1 MTVCNLNQME
11 ASMMKKLGYYDNLKM
26 MNNFTNTF
34 FGSQG
39 NANFLGAG
47 GIIQLTRQKCKNL
60 FVNMN
65 FRGKSI
71 TWNNLPKDENT
82 HSLIGPSFYATDFGA
97 CCLFV
102 PHVDFEGFDMTKNL
116 TYSEHWRALDADS
129 LNGETNG
136 LMLLLDTEQFN
147 YAEPYKV
154 PSGLK
159 LALHH
164 HSDKPMMQFS
174 SQLISVGLETHINL
188 KPTLSYTTKNA
199 IAMLFPSDRGCY
211 STGEANLT
219 YLPYSKGYRYEMNN
233 CLIDQII
240 ADILWKCGC
249 KPSFYENLKGLE
261 NLTKEEFRNASC
273 IGKRLDCAIERMK
286 SMDSKKN
293 LTEAF
298 TIDMTEPLRIYEKQ
312 GSIPKP
318 SVSFECLPAC
328 EVQENS
334 NQMSFAL
341 YPQEDNFFHQARFC
355 DVASHI
361 WQVTCQDKNRKYFL
375 DLQQPDL
382 CQTLEYFED
391 FFDANSSCQNW
402 PHNFLHVSKKPNN
415 TLLEEMIR
423 YGRKNLA
430 VVRVMIQ
437 SPYVTRIKRDVSMTF
452 TTYVAN
458 SGGLLGL
465 CVGFSFISG
474 IELIFWFCCCCRI
487 FKKKVP
493 CQNPC

>member
-1 MTVCNLNQME
+1 
-11 ASMMKKLGYYDNLKM
+11 MMKKLGYYDNLKM

-47 GIIQLTRQKCKNL
+47 GIIQLTRQKCRNL
-60 FVNMN
+60 FVSMN
-65 FRGKSI
+65 FREKI
-71 TWNNLPKDENT
+71 LTWRNFPNDERT
-82 HSLIGPSFYATDFGA
+82 HANIGPSFYPTDFGA

-102 PHVDFEGFDMTKNL
+102 PHVDFEGLDETKNL
-116 TYSEHWRALDADS
+116 TNSEQWSALNADS
-129 LNGETNG
+129 LNGEING

-147 YAEPYKV
+147 YAKPNKV
-154 PSGLK
+154 PGGLK

-164 HSDKPMMQFS
+164 HSDKPMIQFS
-174 SQLISVGLETHINL
+174 SQMISPGFESHINL

-199 IAMLFPSDRGCY
+199 ISMLYPSERGCY
-211 STGEANLT
+211 STNEVNLS
-219 YLPYSKGYRYEMNN
+219 YLPYSQGYRYVMNN

-240 ADILWKCGC
+240 GDILWQCGC
-249 KPSFYENLKGLE
+249 KPSFYENSKGIE
-261 NLTKEEFRNASC
+261 NLTTEEQSNVTCS
-273 IGKRLDCAIERMK
+273 GKRLECAIARMK
-286 SMDSKKN
+286 STNSKVN

-298 TIDMTEPLRIYEKQ
+298 NIDVTEALTLFEKQ
-312 GSIPKP
+312 GSVPKP
-318 SVSFECLPAC
+318 SPSIECLPAC

-334 NQMSFAL
+334 NQLSFAL
-341 YPQEDNFFHQARFC
+341 YPHEDNFFHQQKFC

-361 WQVTCQDKNRKYFL
+361 LQVTCQDKNRKYFL
-375 DLQQPDL
+375 DLRQPNL

-391 FFDANSSCQNW
+391 YFNANSSCKKW
-402 PHNFLHVSKKPNN
+402 PRNFFHVVKEINE
-415 TLLEEMIR
+415 TLVEEMVK

-474 IELIFWFCCCCRI
+474 IELIFWFCCCCRV

-493 CQNPC
+493 C

>member
-1 MTVCNLNQME
+1 MTVCNQNQVE
-11 ASMMKKLGYYDNLKM
+11 ASWMKKMGIYDNPKRTTR
-26 MNNFTNTF
+26 FTNRW

-39 NANFLGAG
+39 NAHFLGAAG
-47 GIIQLTRQKCKNL
+47 LIRRTRQECKNM
-60 FVNMN
+60 FVSMN
-65 FRGKSI
+65 FREKFL
-71 TWNNLPKDENT
+71 TWRNLPYDEHT
-82 HSLIGPSFYATDFGA
+82 HENIGPSFYPTDFGA

-102 PHVDFEGFDMTKNL
+102 PHVDFEGLDKTKNL
-116 TYSEHWRALDADS
+116 TKSEQWSALNADS
-129 LNGETNG
+129 LNGEING

-147 YAEPYKV
+147 YANPKNV
-154 PSGLK
+154 PGGLK

-164 HSDKPMMQFS
+164 HSDKPMIQFS
-174 SQLISVGLETHINL
+174 SQMISPGLETHIDL

-199 IAMLFPSDRGCY
+199 ISMLHPSERGCY
-211 STGEANLT
+211 SAKEANLS
-219 YLPYSKGYRYEMNN
+219 YLPYSKGYRYAMNN

-240 ADILWKCGC
+240 GDILWKCGC
-249 KPSFYENLKGLE
+249 KPSFYENFEGIE
-261 NLTKEEFRNASC
+261 NLATEEQHYITCS
-273 IGKRLDCAIERMK
+273 GKHLVCAIERMK
-286 SMDSKKN
+286 STDSTKN

-298 TIDMTEPLRIYEKQ
+298 NINITEALRIFEKQ
-312 GSIPKP
+312 GSVPKP
-318 SVSFECLPAC
+318 SASIECLPAC

-341 YPQEDNFFHQARFC
+341 YPQEDNFIYQQRFC

-361 WQVTCQDKNRKYFL
+361 WQVTCQDKNRSYFL
-375 DLQQPDL
+375 DLQQPNL

-391 FFDANSSCQNW
+391 YFNANSSCQKW
-402 PHNFLHVSKKPNN
+402 PGNYFHAFNKPNE
-415 TLLEEMIR
+415 TLVEEMVK

-437 SPYVTRIKRDVSMTF
+437 SPYVTRVKRDVSMTF

-474 IELIFWFCCCCRI
+474 IELIFWFCCCCRV

-493 CQNPC
+493 C